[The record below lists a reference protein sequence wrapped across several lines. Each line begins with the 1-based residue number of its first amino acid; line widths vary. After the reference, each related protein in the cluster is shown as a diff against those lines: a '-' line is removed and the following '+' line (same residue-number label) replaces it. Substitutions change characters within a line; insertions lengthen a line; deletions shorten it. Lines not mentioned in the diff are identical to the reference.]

1 MSNRGFFAD
10 MRRAGFGIGVS
21 KAKLVKA
28 MLEILPQLPD
38 GASRLKDTV
47 VAHLGM
53 LGQMTP
59 TRELN
64 AAWNEAKKKAAK
76 QYPDKFM
83 LDGRNVLHWNDG
95 SVEILDK
102 KISAANFKKL
112 NELAQIDGSTVNQLL
127 SKMIKS
133 YQKAKA
139 QHRDSIDAAARRE

>member
-1 MSNRGFFAD
+1 MSSRGLFAD
-10 MRRAGFGIGVS
+10 MRRAGFGVGVS

-28 MLEILPQLPD
+28 MIEILRQLPV
-38 GASRLKDTV
+38 GTSRLKDTV

-64 AAWNEAKKKAAK
+64 AAWNEAKRKAAR

-95 SVEILDK
+95 SVTILDR

-112 NELAQIDGSTVNQLL
+112 NELAQIDGSTVNQLV
-127 SKMIKS
+127 SKMIKV
-133 YQKAKA
+133 YQKAT
-139 QHRDSIDAAARRE
+139 S